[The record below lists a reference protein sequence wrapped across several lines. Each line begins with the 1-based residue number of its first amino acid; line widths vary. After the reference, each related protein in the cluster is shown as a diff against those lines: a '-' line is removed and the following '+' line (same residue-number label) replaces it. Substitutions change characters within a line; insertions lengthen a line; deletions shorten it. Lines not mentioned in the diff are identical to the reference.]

1 MLGRIDV
8 KVAGF
13 TVYSK
18 EIGFKSVDR
27 AIKNF
32 TDNIEKIKS
41 VADGSAFDPE
51 RIARKAKSR
60 AISSF
65 RGKLPNASLKV
76 YDDLVGLSKSVKKAR
91 NDTINDARRRIPGKL
106 ATVVTQYYG
115 IKKSEIM
122 PNKGAKAAANIS
134 NAYEKGIVYTG
145 RIGRAHV

>member
-27 AIKNF
+27 AIKKF

-51 RIARKAKSR
+51 KSPKMQSPARSAPSVQNCRR
-60 AISSF
+60 A
-65 RGKLPNASLKV
+65 P
-76 YDDLVGLSKSVKKAR
+76 
-91 NDTINDARRRIPGKL
+91 
-106 ATVVTQYYG
+106 
-115 IKKSEIM
+115 
-122 PNKGAKAAANIS
+122 
-134 NAYEKGIVYTG
+134 
-145 RIGRAHV
+145 

>member
-51 RIARKAKSR
+51 KIAKNAKSR

-65 RGKLPNASLKV
+65 RAKLPKGSLKV
-76 YDDLVGLSKSVKKAR
+76 YDDLVGLSKSVKKPETTR
-91 NDTINDARRRIPGKL
+91 
-106 ATVVTQYYG
+106 
-115 IKKSEIM
+115 
-122 PNKGAKAAANIS
+122 
-134 NAYEKGIVYTG
+134 
-145 RIGRAHV
+145 

>member
-41 VADGSAFDPE
+41 VADGSAFDAPGFFSDPVLRAAYLGAE
-51 RIARKAKSR
+51 WIGPSQGQLDPDQIARENRKLREALETPTQSR
-60 AISSF
+60 GP
-65 RGKLPNASLKV
+65 R
-76 YDDLVGLSKSVKKAR
+76 
-91 NDTINDARRRIPGKL
+91 
-106 ATVVTQYYG
+106 
-115 IKKSEIM
+115 
-122 PNKGAKAAANIS
+122 
-134 NAYEKGIVYTG
+134 
-145 RIGRAHV
+145 

>member
-51 RIARKAKSR
+51 KIAKMQSPARSAPSAQNCR
-60 AISSF
+60 
-65 RGKLPNASLKV
+65 RASLKV
-76 YDDLVGLSKSVKKAR
+76 YDDLVGLSKSVKKPETTR
-91 NDTINDARRRIPGKL
+91 
-106 ATVVTQYYG
+106 
-115 IKKSEIM
+115 
-122 PNKGAKAAANIS
+122 
-134 NAYEKGIVYTG
+134 
-145 RIGRAHV
+145 